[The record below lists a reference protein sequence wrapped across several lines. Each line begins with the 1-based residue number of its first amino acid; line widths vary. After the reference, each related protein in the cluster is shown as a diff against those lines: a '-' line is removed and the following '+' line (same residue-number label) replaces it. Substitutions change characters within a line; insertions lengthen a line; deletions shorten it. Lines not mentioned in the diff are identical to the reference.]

1 MLRSFYPAKLEIKN
15 SLEHQHLG
23 GLYYF
28 SIKSEKSN
36 NLIKIPP
43 ESTGFNCLKR
53 KDYREFST
61 LIPGPIV
68 VAIATLLT

>member
-1 MLRSFYPAKLEIKN
+1 MLRLFYPAWLEIKN

-28 SIKSEKSN
+28 IIKNEKCNSN
-36 NLIKIPP
+36 TKIPP
-43 ESTGFNCLKR
+43 ESTGFNWLKR

-61 LIPGPIV
+61 LMPGPIV

>member
-1 MLRSFYPAKLEIKN
+1 MLRFFYPAWLEIKN

-28 SIKSEKSN
+28 IIKNEKCNSN
-36 NLIKIPP
+36 TKIPP

-61 LIPGPIV
+61 LMPGPIV

>member
-1 MLRSFYPAKLEIKN
+1 MSNQRENPLR
-15 SLEHQHLG
+15 G
-23 GLYYF
+23 GAGGRT
-28 SIKSEKSN
+28 SSVAQ
-36 NLIKIPP
+36 KIPP

-61 LIPGPIV
+61 LMPGPIV

>member
-1 MLRSFYPAKLEIKN
+1 MLRSFYPARLEIKN
-15 SLEHQHLG
+15 LLEHQYLV

-28 SIKSEKSN
+28 IIKNEKCNSN
-36 NLIKIPP
+36 TKIPP
-43 ESTGFNCLKR
+43 ESTGFDCLKY

-61 LIPGPIV
+61 LMPGPIV